1 MGTKNKLDGP
11 VKGYSING
19 LPFTTIGSGPK
30 PLIVFE
36 GLTFENKPQPAAMV
50 KMYAFLEKEYTIYSV
65 LRRPQMPKNYTLDD
79 MANDYASM
87 IEQEFESPVD
97 IIGISTGGSI
107 ALHFASLHPQLVRR
121 LVIHSS
127 AYKLNDKAKQMQL
140 NVAMCAMNG
149 KWRKAWKLLIAT
161 CFPQDGY
168 LSFLSKPLIHLSAFL
183 LSIHHPKDAN
193 DLVVTVK
200 AEDTHDFLDQLGE
213 ITCPTL
219 VAGGVDDYFYS
230 SELFEKTAN
239 GIPNAKLCLYEK
251 MGHPASGKQFRMDV
265 SRYLQD
271 S

>member
-1 MGTKNKLDGP
+1 MSKTGRATSQN
-11 VKGYSING
+11 GYFPSG
-19 LPFTTIGSGPK
+19 LPFTKIGRGPK

-36 GLTFENKPQPAAMV
+36 GLTFENKPQPATMV

-65 LRRPQMPKNYTLDD
+65 LRKPQLPKNYSLDD

-87 IEQEFESPVD
+87 IEQEFATAVD

-127 AYKLNDKAKQMQL
+127 AYTLNDKAKQLQL
-140 NVAMCAMNG
+140 DISHFAEIG
-149 KWRKAWKLLIAT
+149 QWRKAWSLLIAT
-161 CFPQDGY
+161 CFPQKGILCY
-168 LSFLSKPLIHLSAFL
+168 MTKPFVFLGSVL
-183 LSIHHPKDAN
+183 LSIKNPKDAN

-200 AEDTHDFLDQLGE
+200 AEDKHDFLDQLGE

-219 VAGGVDDYFYS
+219 VAGGADDYFYS
-230 SELFEKTAN
+230 PELFEKTAA

-265 SRYLQD
+265 SNFLLN